1 MIFNKKDNIL
11 ILINLSRA
19 SGRNLLLGMH
29 KFASKVP
36 NWQIRI
42 IQAQEVPAQEIATTI
57 QTGQYDGIISSEME
71 IPIVAESLEVLK
83 TPLVVIGTRR
93 RCIPRR
99 TENIVFVTGEEDG
112 IGALGAQT
120 LLSIGYFESYA
131 YVHYSEPEYGYLS
144 FLRKRGFRRIMD
156 RHRKPFTTFGGSR
169 MPNVNGQHELEKWL
183 TELPKP
189 CALMA
194 GCDKRAVEI
203 VDACTRLHIRVPQ
216 DISIISVDNDE
227 FLCNSTSPALSSIS
241 TNIEKIGY
249 RAAAEMHALL
259 SHKIRLLQPKRVLVP
274 TENSVVERESTPSKD
289 PGISLVKRA
298 IQFIGENISYNI
310 RVSDIAL
317 HLHVSR
323 RLLELR
329 FRQFGSETIHEAID
343 RIRLEEVRKRL
354 RTRKASVKDIARSC
368 GFSNECYMMTK
379 FKTQFGQTIGE
390 YRSGLRLPSDA
401 HLRNT
406 PSAFLP

>member
-1 MIFNKKDNIL
+1 M
-11 ILINLSRA
+11 
-19 SGRNLLLGMH
+19 
-29 KFASKVP
+29 
-36 NWQIRI
+36 
-42 IQAQEVPAQEIATTI
+42 
-57 QTGQYDGIISSEME
+57 
-71 IPIVAESLEVLK
+71 
-83 TPLVVIGTRR
+83 
-93 RCIPRR
+93 
-99 TENIVFVTGEEDG
+99 
-112 IGALGAQT
+112 
-120 LLSIGYFESYA
+120 
-131 YVHYSEPEYGYLS
+131 
-144 FLRKRGFRRIMD
+144 
-156 RHRKPFTTFGGSR
+156 
-169 MPNVNGQHELEKWL
+169 
-183 TELPKP
+183 
-189 CALMA
+189 
-194 GCDKRAVEI
+194 
-203 VDACTRLHIRVPQ
+203 
-216 DISIISVDNDE
+216 
-227 FLCNSTSPALSSIS
+227 
-241 TNIEKIGY
+241 
-249 RAAAEMHALL
+249 
-259 SHKIRLLQPKRVLVP
+259 
-274 TENSVVERESTPSKD
+274 VERESTPSKD

-379 FKTQFGQTIGE
+379 FKAQFGQTIGE